1 MLNDIK
7 SIMISEEEIAKKVK
21 ELGKQLT
28 EEYKGKDL
36 LIVGILKGCMLF
48 LSDLVRAI
56 DLPLTMDFMVVSSYG
71 TTTKSSGVVR
81 IIKDLEREIE
91 GKDVLIVED
100 IVDTGLTLSYLVENF
115 KTRNPKSVKICS
127 LLDKPDRR
135 KAKVDIEYVGFK
147 IPDEFVVGYGLD
159 YGENYR
165 NLPYVCV
172 LKPEVY
178 TNFRHETPDTRHES

>member
-1 MLNDIK
+1 MVLEDIK
-7 SIMISEEEIAKKVK
+7 SVMISEEEISKRVK

-28 EEYKGKDL
+28 EDYKGKEL
-36 LIVGILKGCMLF
+36 LVVGILKGCMLF
-48 LSDLVRAI
+48 LSDLVRTI
-56 DLPLTMDFMVVSSYG
+56 ELPLTMDFMVVSSYG
-71 TTTKSSGVVR
+71 ATTKSSGVVR

-115 KTRNPKSVKICS
+115 KARNPKSVRVCS

-135 KAKVDIEYVGFK
+135 KAQVDIQYVGFK

-165 NLPYVCV
+165 NLPFVCV

-178 TNFRHETPDTRHES
+178 TKK

>member
-115 KTRNPKSVKICS
+115 KTRNPKSVKVCS

-135 KAKVDIEYVGFK
+135 KAQVDIEYVGFK

-165 NLPYVCV
+165 NLPFVCV
-172 LKPEVY
+172 LKPEIY
-178 TNFRHETPDTRHES
+178 SKK

>member
-1 MLNDIK
+1 VQRDIK
-7 SIMISEEEIAKKVK
+7 NIMLSEEEIAKRVK

-28 EEYKGKDL
+28 EEYKGREL
-36 LIVGILKGCMLF
+36 LIVGVLKGCMLF
-48 LSDLVRAI
+48 LSDLVRTI
-56 DLPLTMDFMVVSSYG
+56 DIPLTMDFMVVSSYG
-71 TTTKSSGVVR
+71 TATKSSGVVR

-100 IVDTGLTLSYLVENF
+100 IVDSGLTLSYLIENL
-115 KTRNPKSVKICS
+115 KTRNPKSIKVCS

-159 YGENYR
+159 YAERYR
-165 NLPYVCV
+165 NLPFVCV

-178 TNFRHETPDTRHES
+178 SNK

>member
-1 MLNDIK
+1 
-7 SIMISEEEIAKKVK
+7 MISEEEIAKRVG

-71 TTTKSSGVVR
+71 STTKSSGVVR

-100 IVDTGLTLSYLVENF
+100 IVDTGLTLSYLIENF
-115 KTRNPKSVKICS
+115 KTRNPKSVKVCS

-135 KAKVDIEYVGFK
+135 KAQVDIEYVGFK
-147 IPDEFVVGYGLD
+147 IADEFVVGYGLD
-159 YGENYR
+159 YAEIYR
-165 NLPYVCV
+165 NLPFVCV

-178 TNFRHETPDTRHES
+178 SK

>member
-1 MLNDIK
+1 MVLEDIK
-7 SIMISEEEIAKKVK
+7 SVMISEEEIAKRVK

-28 EEYKGKDL
+28 EDYKGKEL
-36 LIVGILKGCMLF
+36 LVVGILKGCMLF
-48 LSDLVRAI
+48 LSDLVRTI
-56 DLPLTMDFMVVSSYG
+56 DLPLTLDFMVVSSYG
-71 TTTKSSGVVR
+71 ATTKSSGVVR
-81 IIKDLEREIE
+81 IVKDLEREIE

-115 KTRNPKSVKICS
+115 KARNPKSVKVCS

-135 KAKVDIEYVGFK
+135 KAQVEIQYIGFK

-165 NLPYVCV
+165 NLPFVCV

-178 TNFRHETPDTRHES
+178 EKK

>member
-1 MLNDIK
+1 VLEDIK
-7 SIMISEEEIAKKVK
+7 SIMISEEEISKRVK

-28 EEYKGKDL
+28 EDYKGKEL
-36 LIVGILKGCMLF
+36 LVVGILKGCMLF
-48 LSDLVRAI
+48 LSDLVRTI
-56 DLPLTMDFMVVSSYG
+56 ELPLTMDFMVVSSYG
-71 TTTKSSGVVR
+71 ATTKSSGVVR

-115 KTRNPKSVKICS
+115 KARNPKSVRVCS

-135 KAKVDIEYVGFK
+135 KAQVDIQYVGFK

-165 NLPYVCV
+165 NLPFVCV

-178 TNFRHETPDTRHES
+178 TKK

>member
-1 MLNDIK
+1 MVLEDIK
-7 SIMISEEEIAKKVK
+7 SIMISEEEISKRVK

-28 EEYKGKDL
+28 EDYKGKEL
-36 LIVGILKGCMLF
+36 LVVGILKGCMLF
-48 LSDLVRAI
+48 LSDLVRTI
-56 DLPLTMDFMVVSSYG
+56 ELPLTMDFMVVSSYG
-71 TTTKSSGVVR
+71 ATTKSSGVVR

-115 KTRNPKSVKICS
+115 KARNPKSVKVCS

-135 KAKVDIEYVGFK
+135 KAQVDIQYIGFK

-165 NLPYVCV
+165 NLPFVCV

-178 TNFRHETPDTRHES
+178 TKK

>member
-1 MLNDIK
+1 MQKDIK
-7 SIMISEEEIAKKVK
+7 NIMISEEEIAKRVG

-71 TTTKSSGVVR
+71 STTKSSGVVR

-100 IVDTGLTLSYLVENF
+100 IVDTGLTLSYLIENF
-115 KTRNPKSVKICS
+115 KTRNPKSVKVCS

-135 KAKVDIEYVGFK
+135 KAQVDIEYVGFK
-147 IPDEFVVGYGLD
+147 IADEFVVGYGLD
-159 YGENYR
+159 YAEIYR
-165 NLPYVCV
+165 NLPFVCV

-178 TNFRHETPDTRHES
+178 SK

>member
-1 MLNDIK
+1 MQKDIK
-7 SIMISEEEIAKKVK
+7 NIMISEEELAKRVK

-28 EEYKGKDL
+28 EEYRGKDL
-36 LIVGILKGCMLF
+36 MVVGILKGCMLF
-48 LSDLVRAI
+48 LSDLVRSI

-71 TTTKSSGVVR
+71 SATKSSGVVR
-81 IIKDLEREIE
+81 IMKDLEREIE

-100 IVDTGLTLSYLVENF
+100 IVDTGLTLSYLIENL
-115 KTRNPKSVKICS
+115 KTRNPKSVKVCS

-135 KAKVDIEYVGFK
+135 KVQVDIEYVGFK

-159 YGENYR
+159 YSEIYR
-165 NLPYVCV
+165 NLPFVCV

-178 TNFRHETPDTRHES
+178 SK

>member
-1 MLNDIK
+1 MEKDIRN
-7 SIMISEEEIAKKVK
+7 IMISEEEIAKRVK
-21 ELGKQLT
+21 EMGKQLT
-28 EEYKGKDL
+28 EEYRGKDL

-71 TTTKSSGVVR
+71 TATKSSGVVR
-81 IIKDLEREIE
+81 IIKDLEKEIE

-100 IVDTGLTLSYLVENF
+100 IVDTGLTLSYLIENL
-115 KTRNPKSVKICS
+115 KTRNPKSVKVCS

-135 KAKVDIEYVGFK
+135 KAQVDIEYVGFT

-159 YGENYR
+159 YAEVYR
-165 NLPYVCV
+165 NLPFVCV

-178 TNFRHETPDTRHES
+178 SDK

>member
-1 MLNDIK
+1 MVLEDIK
-7 SIMISEEEIAKKVK
+7 SIMISEEEISKRVK

-28 EEYKGKDL
+28 EDYKGKEL
-36 LIVGILKGCMLF
+36 LVVGILKGCMLF
-48 LSDLVRAI
+48 LSDLVRTI
-56 DLPLTMDFMVVSSYG
+56 ELPLTMDFMVVSSYG
-71 TTTKSSGVVR
+71 ATTKSSGVVR

-115 KTRNPKSVKICS
+115 KARNPKSVRVCS

-135 KAKVDIEYVGFK
+135 KAQVDIQYVGFK

-165 NLPYVCV
+165 NLPFVCV

-178 TNFRHETPDTRHES
+178 TKK

>member
-1 MLNDIK
+1 
-7 SIMISEEEIAKKVK
+7 MISEEEIAKKVK

-135 KAKVDIEYVGFK
+135 KAQVDIEYVGFK

-178 TNFRHETPDTRHES
+178 TKDVT

>member
-1 MLNDIK
+1 MHKDIRNV
-7 SIMISEEEIAKKVK
+7 MISEEEIAKRVK

-36 LIVGILKGCMLF
+36 MVVGILKGCMLF

-71 TTTKSSGVVR
+71 TSTKSSGVVR

-91 GKDVLIVED
+91 GKDVLIIED
-100 IVDTGLTLSYLVENF
+100 IVDTGLTLSYLMENL
-115 KTRNPKSVKICS
+115 KTRNPNSVKVCS
-127 LLDKPDRR
+127 LLDKPERR
-135 KAKVDIEYVGFK
+135 KVQVDIEYVGFQ

-159 YGENYR
+159 YAEIYR
-165 NLPYVCV
+165 NLPFVCV

-178 TNFRHETPDTRHES
+178 TGK

>member
-1 MLNDIK
+1 MVLEDIK
-7 SIMISEEEIAKKVK
+7 SIMISEEEISKRVK

-28 EEYKGKDL
+28 EDYKGKEL
-36 LIVGILKGCMLF
+36 LVVGILKGCMLF
-48 LSDLVRAI
+48 LSDLVRTI
-56 DLPLTMDFMVVSSYG
+56 ELPLTMDFMVVSSYG
-71 TTTKSSGVVR
+71 ATTKSSGVVR

-115 KTRNPKSVKICS
+115 KARNPKSVKVCS

-135 KAKVDIEYVGFK
+135 KAQVDIQYVGFK

-165 NLPYVCV
+165 NLPFVCV

-178 TNFRHETPDTRHES
+178 TKK

>member
-1 MLNDIK
+1 MQKDIK
-7 SIMISEEEIAKKVK
+7 SIMISEEEIARRVE

-28 EEYKGKDL
+28 EEYQGKDL

-71 TTTKSSGVVR
+71 SATKSSGVVR

-100 IVDTGLTLSYLVENF
+100 IVDTGLTLSYLIENL
-115 KTRNPKSVKICS
+115 KTRNPKSVKVCS

-135 KAKVDIEYVGFK
+135 KAQVDIGYVGFK

-159 YGENYR
+159 YAEIYR
-165 NLPYVCV
+165 NLPFVCV

-178 TNFRHETPDTRHES
+178 SK